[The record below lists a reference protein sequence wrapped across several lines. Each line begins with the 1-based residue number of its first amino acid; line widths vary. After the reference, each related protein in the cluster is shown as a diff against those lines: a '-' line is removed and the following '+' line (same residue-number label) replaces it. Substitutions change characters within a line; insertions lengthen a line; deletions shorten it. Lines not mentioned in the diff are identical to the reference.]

1 METSL
6 TWCVALAQ
14 YPAKPRD
21 GRGGKIKWEMS
32 AEGAVHG
39 RGGQEPVGGFS
50 GRYCSEE
57 ASQVPGE
64 SAQDVLTEVLRCGA
78 QRMLT
83 EAIEAEVADWIEAHA
98 GVRDERGRRRVIRN
112 GHKPRRSILTG
123 LGPVQVRQP
132 RVRDGRER
140 GEGERFS
147 SKILPPYLRKAKSVE
162 ELIPWLYLKGISTG
176 DFNEAL
182 AAIVGPDA
190 PGLSATTITRLKARW
205 EDEYKDWG
213 GRSLLGKHYV
223 YVWADGI
230 HFNVRL
236 EDAGNDRQCILVL
249 MGATEAGEKELIAIT
264 DGYRESAQSWRELL
278 LDCKTRGLKVD
289 PKLATGDGALGFW
302 KALRE
307 EFPTTREQRCWVHKT
322 ANVLNKM
329 PKHLQ
334 PKAKAMLH
342 DIWMADTRKDA
353 DAAFDLFLKTFRAKY
368 PKAVACL
375 EKDRDVLLT
384 FYDFPAEH
392 WVHLRTTNPIE
403 STFATVRLRTRR
415 TKGCGSRIA
424 CLTMVWKLVESA
436 SKRWRVLNGSEIIP
450 DVIEGVRFVDGVKE
464 LAA

>member
-1 METSL
+1 MMKAAYL
-6 TWCVALAQ
+6 GYVQ
-14 YPAKPRD
+14 RRPRPFFKEYATMRQRNEKAD
-21 GRGGKIKWEMS
+21 
-32 AEGAVHG
+32 
-39 RGGQEPVGGFS
+39 
-50 GRYCSEE
+50 
-57 ASQVPGE
+57 QVPGE
-64 SAQDVLTEVLRCGA
+64 SAQDVLTDVLRDGA

-83 EAIEAEVADWIEAHA
+83 EAIEAEVAGWIEAHA
-98 GVRDERGRRRVIRN
+98 DLRDEHGRRRVIRN
-112 GHKPRRSILTG
+112 GYKPRRSILTG
-123 LGPVQVRQP
+123 LGPVEVRQP
-132 RVRDGRER
+132 RVRDER
-140 GEGERFS
+140 RVDEGERFC
-147 SKILPPYLRKAKSVE
+147 SKILPPYLRKTKSVE

-176 DFNEAL
+176 DFSEAL
-182 AAIVGPDA
+182 AAILGPDA
-190 PGLSATTITRLKARW
+190 PGLSATTITRLKTTW
-205 EDEYKDWG
+205 EDQYKDWSK
-213 GRSLLGKHYV
+213 RSLAGKHYV

-236 EDAGNDRQCILVL
+236 EDPGNDRQCILVL
-249 MGATEAGEKELIAIT
+249 MGATEAGRKELIAIT
-264 DGYRESAQSWRELL
+264 DGYRESEQSWTELL
-278 LDCKTRGLKVD
+278 ADCRARGLTVD

-302 KALRE
+302 KALRKVC
-307 EFPTTREQRCWVHKT
+307 PTTREQRCWVHKT

-342 DIWMADTRKDA
+342 EIWMADTRKDA
-353 DAAFDLFLKTFRAKY
+353 DAAFDLFIETFRAKY

-424 CLTMVWKLVESA
+424 CLTMVWKLVQSA
-436 SKRWRVLNGSEIIP
+436 SKRWRVLNGSEIIL
-450 DVIEGVRFVDGVKE
+450 DVIEGVRFVDGVKN